1 MSAVVEKAT
10 PSLRAPSH
18 HVTLYL
24 PGESFLCGLGNFPL
38 WPFCIFRSI
47 NCHTGPVTNFFR
59 NLANLSCAVETP
71 PCNLTSSL
79 RRFFHIFG
87 FNYFS
92 AWTRPA
98 GSGLNQAPP
107 GRGPGRTELEFPLP
121 LLPGEAWGLCGGRTP
136 RGTPRAPR
144 NQPLGQ
150 GHLQV
155 LVILGG
161 NAW

>member
-1 MSAVVEKAT
+1 MVWRNKSHFGNGCCSRESYSI
-10 PSLRAPSH
+10 PQGPSH
-18 HVTLYL
+18 HATLYL
-24 PGESFLCGLGNFPL
+24 PGDSVLCGLGNFPL

-47 NCHTGPVTNFFR
+47 NCHTGPVTNFFH

-79 RRFFHIFG
+79 RRFFHVFS

-98 GSGLNQAPP
+98 GSWLNQD
-107 GRGPGRTELEFPLP
+107 
-121 LLPGEAWGLCGGRTP
+121 P
-136 RGTPRAPR
+136 RGGSVGAGPHRGHPEPPETSRLGRATF
-144 NQPLGQ
+144 NCWLSW
-150 GHLQV
+150 
-155 LVILGG
+155 GG